1 MPFLNWRYGPSTSR
15 IFPSQEGILAFP
27 RPPAAISPSVNR
39 GLGALVAQHFGVGL
53 VEVRK
58 EPNPFTDSDAW
69 LTVTTPP
76 DYNDRHLTLGF
87 RRELVT
93 SADRV
98 LLVDGWVA
106 TGGQASGAREL
117 VRRAGGSWLGM
128 SVIVDA
134 LTDHRRELAVEGLV
148 HERDL
153 HRKP

>member
-1 MPFLNWRYGPSTSR
+1 MLTR
-15 IFPSQEGILAFP
+15 AP
-27 RPPAAISPSVNR
+27 R
-39 GLGALVAQHFGVGL
+39 GTLLGALVAQHFGVGL